1 MLAEIAVCLPLS
13 RTFIYEL
20 PERAEIGCRV
30 KVRFRSNEVEGFVVG
45 YPKEPPAGVEIQPV
59 KEVLDAASLLQPD
72 ILDLCRWI
80 SDYYLAPIGEVLK
93 SALPPGITRKHMDRF
108 DAGPVTETGRPDSPF
123 KLTTEQLTA
132 LYAIEKAEG

>member
-59 KEVLDAASLLQPD
+59 
-72 ILDLCRWI
+72 R
-80 SDYYLAPIGEVLK
+80 EVLK
-93 SALPPGITRKHMDRF
+93 SALPPGITRKHLDRF
-108 DAGPVTETGRPDSPF
+108 DAGSVTETERPDSPF

-132 LYAIEKAEG
+132 LYAIEK